1 MTNLGVDQPSFDAV
15 CSLLEELADLRE
27 WLRRSGA
34 GPLEGAGE
42 PLYRSTDLVRVDV
55 VNEATAPAAVIK
67 LQCQPSQ
74 LLLDLVSALR
84 ARKAQHDA
92 LDHG

>member
-1 MTNLGVDQPSFDAV
+1 MTHVGVDQPSFDAV
-15 CSLLEELADLRE
+15 CALLEELAELRE
-27 WLRRSGA
+27 SLRGSGA
-34 GPLEGAGE
+34 GPLEGPSE
-42 PLYRSTDLVRVDV
+42 TLYRESDLVRVDV
-55 VNEATAPAAVIK
+55 ELVSAAPAAVIK
-67 LQCQPSQ
+67 LQCQPTQ